1 LAKKI
6 VENILLNGGF
16 GVNIMTNELKLKL
29 GLQLAKPKPYHL
41 RMANQTTTKL
51 LGFIKNFKIAI
62 DGTPYILT
70 FTIMNNLL
78 DASYSMLLGK
88 PSLRNA
94 KISHE

>member
-1 LAKKI
+1 LAKKF
-6 VENILLNGGF
+6 VENVLLNGGF
-16 GVNIMTNELKLKL
+16 GVNIMTHELKLKF

-51 LGFIKNFKIAI
+51 LGLIKNFKIAI
-62 DGTPYILT
+62 DGTPYIFT

-78 DASYSMLLGK
+78 DASNSMLLGK
-88 PSLRNA
+88 PWLRDA

>member
-6 VENILLNGGF
+6 VENVLLNGSF
-16 GVNIMTNELKLKL
+16 GVNTMTNELKFKL
-29 GLQLAKPKPYHL
+29 GLQLAKSKPYHL
-41 RMANQTTTKL
+41 RMENQTTTKL
-51 LGFIKNFKIAI
+51 LGLIKNFKIAI
-62 DGTPYILT
+62 DGTPYIFT

-88 PSLRNA
+88 PWLKDA

>member
-1 LAKKI
+1 LAKTF
-6 VENILLNGGF
+6 VEYVLLNGGF

-41 RMANQTTTKL
+41 RMANQTITKL
-51 LGFIKNFKIAI
+51 LGLIKNFKIAI
-62 DGTPYILT
+62 DGTPYIFI

-78 DASYSMLLGK
+78 DANYSMLLGK
-88 PSLRNA
+88 PWLKDA